1 MSRNSGEVTKSQ
13 QINQPDANDE
23 PCEALTNIEDDCQGD
38 CQKEPVGRHQ
48 LAVAQPERGDRVFPG
63 RDLSIRVFFRMGNW
77 ILGNG
82 KVDQLK
88 NFLRIGHSIIFA
100 CQTSIQLLHETKS

>member
-48 LAVAQPERGDRVFPG
+48 LAVAQPERGDRVFPVV
-63 RDLSIRVFFRMGNW
+63 I
-77 ILGNG
+77 
-82 KVDQLK
+82 
-88 NFLRIGHSIIFA
+88 
-100 CQTSIQLLHETKS
+100 CQFGSYLEWETGFSGMERLIN